1 MEKDQQNIELID
13 NYLKGNL
20 SDHAVQEFEQKLKTD
35 TAFSAA
41 VALQKDII
49 SGIES
54 HFDAQLKEKLQ
65 NIESEFSQDKKETKV
80 IPLQN
85 WKPLAVAASVV
96 LILAVGYLKFFSAPN
111 TQEVYLSYYEPYPN
125 IVSPSERSAESQKQD
140 AMAFYE
146 KGEYK
151 TAISLFDTDLA
162 TSPNSDYLQFYMA
175 LSQLS
180 LKNTEEAIPLL
191 TNVVRHDNSKFQAP
205 AAWYLALAYTQQG
218 EIDSAKNQLQS
229 IIVAGGD
236 YAKRAEK
243 LLAAL

>member
-1 MEKDQQNIELID
+1 MDQQNIELID

-20 SDHAVQEFEQKLKTD
+20 SDSAVHQFEQKLKLD

-41 VALQKDII
+41 VALQKDVI

-65 NIESEFSQDKKETKV
+65 LVEEGFVKPEEETKV
-80 IPLQN
+80 IPIRN

-96 LILAVGYLKFFSAPN
+96 LIVALGYLKFFNTPN
-111 TQEVYLSYYEPYPN
+111 PQEVYLSYYEPYPN

-146 KGEYK
+146 KGEYE
-151 TAISLFDTDLA
+151 TAVSLFETDLA

-180 LKNTEEAIPLL
+180 LKNSEQSVELFQ
-191 TNVVRHDNSKFQAP
+191 NVANQKDSKFQAP
-205 AAWYLALAYTQQG
+205 AAWYLALAYIQAGDISNT
-218 EIDSAKNQLQS
+218 KKQLQS
-229 IIVAGGD
+229 IISEGGD

-243 LLAAL
+243 LLGELE